1 MPAERLSC
9 TRFSFCGSSNSS
21 SSSDYHKCICNKL
34 LTLASLPT
42 TLRRCW
48 QRVFRAANELGFK
61 ARRDFAVCSRS
72 RSRSRRQIQR
82 YTRYLRTLLRDT
94 FASRA
99 SKQFRD
105 WCVRECVCYYRTST
119 KFLVSA
125 ECSINA
131 QAIVANFPCSS
142 RFLAH
147 A

>member
-1 MPAERLSC
+1 MYLVSARYTRHSRRLVAAAAACQPNVCHALGFPFVAAAAE
-9 TRFSFCGSSNSS
+9 TAAA
-21 SSSDYHKCICNKL
+21 DYHKCICNKL

-48 QRVFRAANELGFK
+48 QRVFCAANELGFK
-61 ARRDFAVCSRS
+61 ARRDFAVCS

-105 WCVRECVCYYRTST
+105 SCVSVCACVCVNIE
-119 KFLVSA
+119 LL
-125 ECSINA
+125 
-131 QAIVANFPCSS
+131 Q
-142 RFLAH
+142 
-147 A
+147 